1 MLMHWPA
8 PGLCPV
14 CRAADAGTLLRP
26 GLDGCG
32 STCPWLRTLLGE
44 LAPDKVLVIC
54 AHAATAIALRDH
66 LLDRHAVHAAL
77 FHEHMEIVARD
88 RAAAFFADSEEG
100 AQVLICSE
108 IGSEGAQLPVCPSPG
123 AVRSAART
131 RPAGTAYRPPRPNWA
146 TCDHRAACP
155 HLEGTAAEVLL
166 RWYRDGLASFE
177 TVCPAASVVFDRL
190 GGQLGNAMADPGQ
203 VDRLVAEA
211 AALTATI
218 NADLEAGRDR
228 LLELHSFQP
237 RRAAGLLQSLQA
249 SDGVTPLV
257 EFMTAY
263 WDAFGVEHEA
273 GPGIRS
279 SCIPVHTC
287 CTSIFQAWRARR

>member
-1 MLMHWPA
+1 MK
-8 PGLCPV
+8 PGWAASRSS
-14 CRAADAGTLLRP
+14 RARLIDRRHRTRIVPQYAACHQRVPGAAAAYSCIGQPRP
-26 GLDGCG
+26 GALFAAQLQPERAFGQGWTDVDPRV
-32 STCPWLRTLLGE
+32 PWLRTLLGE

-100 AQVLICSE
+100 ARVLICSE
-108 IGSEGAQLPVCPSPG
+108 IGRRTQFPVCPSPG

-146 TCDHRAACP
+146 THHRAASP
-155 HLEGTAAEVLL
+155 SGGTAAEVLL

-177 TVCPAASVVFDRL
+177 TVCPAASVVFRSP
-190 GGQLGNAMADPGQ
+190 GGQLDNAMADPGQ

-218 NADLEAGRDR
+218 NTDLGPAGT
-228 LLELHSFQP
+228 
-237 RRAAGLLQSLQA
+237 G
-249 SDGVTPLV
+249 
-257 EFMTAY
+257 
-263 WDAFGVEHEA
+263 
-273 GPGIRS
+273 
-279 SCIPVHTC
+279 C
-287 CTSIFQAWRARR
+287 